1 MSFTDL
7 GLSADVLRAVSE
19 QAYKSPTPIQSR
31 AIPAILSGGDV
42 MASAQTGTGKT
53 AAFAL
58 PILDRLGSNRQN
70 KKAITR
76 ALILTPTRELA
87 AQVHENIRIY
97 GAYLPLRSAVVFG
110 GVGIQPQIA
119 ALRRGVDI
127 LVATPG
133 RLLDLL
139 DRGVADLN
147 KIEVMV
153 LDEADRMLD
162 MGFMPAINRILQ
174 HVPSS
179 RQTLLFSA
187 TFAGQVRQLAKSL
200 LQNPEVIETAHRNIA
215 TETVSQSFCLVDRA
229 KKYNLLAHLIQ
240 SKNLNQALVFTRTK
254 LGADRLAKNL
264 SRNGYSAGSIHGD
277 KSQRIRTRVLRDFKK
292 QTVQI
297 LVATDVAARGIDI
310 DRLPHVINYDLP
322 DNPEDYVHRI
332 GRTGRGGEQ
341 GKALSL
347 VCHDESDK
355 FQAIERFIK
364 TALSTS
370 TIDGFE
376 PETSFDP
383 RKVRRNPSSRSRHG
397 KGNNRPVVNRRASK
411 SAKFARNEK
420 PARTSSNNKS
430 RQKVHLRRA

>member
-31 AIPAILSGGDV
+31 AIPAILSGGDL

-58 PILDRLGSNRQN
+58 PILDRLGANRQN
-70 KKAITR
+70 KRRYVR

-87 AQVHENIRIY
+87 AQVHENISVY

-110 GVGIQPQIA
+110 GVGIQPQIS

-133 RLLDLL
+133 RLQDLL
-139 DRGVADLN
+139 DREVADLS

-162 MGFMPAINRILQ
+162 MGFMPAINRILH

-187 TFAGQVRQLAKSL
+187 TFAGQVRKLAQSL
-200 LQNPEVIETAHRNIA
+200 LQNPEIIETAHRNVT

-229 KKYNLLAHLIQ
+229 QKYNLLAHLIESQ
-240 SKNLNQALVFTRTK
+240 NLNQALVFTRTK

-264 SRNGYSAGSIHGD
+264 SKSGYSAGSIHGD
-277 KSQRIRTRVLRDFKK
+277 KSQRIRTRMLRDFKR
-292 QTVQI
+292 QSVRI
-297 LVATDVAARGIDI
+297 LVATDVAARGLDI

-341 GKALSL
+341 GEALSL

-364 TALSTS
+364 VSLAVS

-376 PETSFDP
+376 PESSFDP
-383 RKVRRNPSSRSRHG
+383 RKATRKPYSRYG
-397 KGNNRPVVNRRASK
+397 KNKNRSIVKRPTSK
-411 SAKFARNEK
+411 SVKFARSEK
-420 PARTSSNNKS
+420 TSRAPNNNKP
-430 RQKVHLRRA
+430 RQRVHLRRA